1 MNISLFLEI
10 KNEYNEHL
18 VDILTPYI
26 YEGLTSIYNGAVRIG
41 NETNKQKSTLIIFQ
55 KLLQGVDTW
64 NQKQIIEETN
74 RIKQASNTSEYFD
87 DLVKAV
93 IKSNIILLTYSNTV
107 SSTIAQSFYNSFNVN
122 TFIHRCY
129 TECAKD
135 AHNNPFLFYYDPDHP
150 MEHKRNQLIVQQ
162 NIETGIKRAIRKIL
176 PISII
181 LKEYLANSVNIINE
195 PFNKETKNNDEIQ
208 KEVMKILKSENVKS
222 EKQKIQD
229 IMNIDKI
236 ISSIKQDNKISD
248 KKSEININPLLIEKE
263 NYLQDIKSDRNLMNI
278 KSERNLMD
286 INFEQTDEKSNK
298 NSENVPYT
306 SISGIYMQNS
316 SKLTTEIDPNN
327 IDLIEDYGSKKSSK
341 SNRYF

>member
-10 KNEYNEHL
+10 KNEYTEHL

-41 NETNKQKSTLIIFQ
+41 NETNRQKSILIIFQ

-107 SSTIAQSFYNSFNVN
+107 SSTIAQSFYNSFDTN

-129 TECAKD
+129 TECSKD
-135 AHNNPFLFYYDPDHP
+135 AHNNPFLFYYDPEHP
-150 MEHKRNQLIVQQ
+150 MEHKRNRLIVQQ
-162 NIETGIKRAIRKIL
+162 NIESGIKRAIRKIL

-195 PFNKETKNNDEIQ
+195 PLPKETKNNDGIQ
-208 KEVMKILKSENVKS
+208 KEVMKILKSENIKS

-229 IMNIDKI
+229 IMKIDNI

-248 KKSEININPLLIEKE
+248 KKSVMNINPLLIERE
-263 NYLQDIKSDRNLMNI
+263 NYLQDI

-298 NSENVPYT
+298 NNESVPYT

-316 SKLTTEIDPNN
+316 NKLTTEIDPNN
-327 IDLIEDYGSKKSSK
+327 IDLIEDYGSRKNVK
-341 SNRYF
+341 NTRYF